1 MRKRLLSI
9 LLLCCMVLTLLP
21 TAALAAGDVAI
32 DETNFPDEKFREY
45 VKTEFDEDN
54 NNSLSADEIAKAKD
68 IHLAGRGISSLAGV
82 EHFTN
87 LEELDVQHNEELTT
101 LNLSKNTELKTLK
114 CSNTKLTSLDT
125 SHNKKL
131 VYLQCDYIPTLTTLN
146 VSENKDLKTLHCK
159 HNALTALDL
168 TNNSALEKLEC
179 GDNELTTLD
188 LSKNTE
194 LKYFGCFNS
203 KLSSLDLT
211 NNTNLEEL
219 YFCGNNVSNIDV
231 SENTKLKFL
240 HLFSNQLITLD
251 TSKNS
256 NLQRLWVYTNP
267 LTSMYLGDDSGSTME
282 VKFDNLPYPITVS
295 TATKTFD
302 LFQLTGFKVD
312 KASDW
317 TNGRVDG
324 NILTVAENASTVT
337 YIYDC
342 GERQAT
348 YGNPETTGKL
358 MMTCTLQINW
368 EDAPD
373 ALTGTVN
380 INGAPKF
387 DETLTA
393 NVTDT
398 NNTGTLT
405 YQWYRAGK
413 TDPIGTGETY
423 TLVQEDIGKEITCRV
438 SSSTETGT
446 IQATVGPV
454 QKADGPA
461 APVLEL
467 DFRSI
472 NIIKVKPL
480 GNAYEYRIDNGE
492 WQDLHY
498 FENLQPGREYT
509 ITARAKETATH
520 KPGAVSEPL
529 TVATLFDMIPDDLK
543 AKLTAVVS
551 AYKAEYDGNEHEAV
565 IVDTTKLPTG
575 WTIAGHTAGTGD
587 DFVSQIPKIR
597 NVSGSNLT
605 VKTKFTHPDYGQS
618 LIVYSYPEVTPKPL
632 TAGMIA
638 DIPPQLYTGKSIHPT
653 PEIKHG
659 DMVLMEGTDFTY
671 SYETNTSPEQG
682 GKVTINGKGN
692 YKDTAFKTFTIVN
705 EITEITEDDLK
716 DLKIPTL
723 VTVKCTTTNSSKE
736 YGRIPGGFDLSKKP
750 YMENGVWKAIVQ
762 LNLPAY
768 KAKYDADTKK
778 THEIADLGGNL
789 VTTFTLK
796 YVNDKWELDGTF
808 PNVIILV
815 KCDGQHPQTPPYP
828 TEENVS
834 GLGDQIVAVLC
845 NNVPTGQQSG
855 KYYGLIGGGFTSTAP
870 TLNADKVYESTITL
884 IPSVYCNQFSGDT
897 GIMHK
902 VLSAQTTDGLKFVV
916 KYDSSTKM
924 WKPAEEVK
932 QMAIWVTCDKH
943 ETPTPEMPMYP
954 MADNISGLGDQIVAV
969 LCNNVPTGQQSG
981 KYYGLIGG
989 GFTSTAPTLNADKV
1003 YESTITLIPSVYC
1016 NQFSGDTGIMH
1027 KVLSAQTT
1035 DGLKFV
1041 VKYDS
1046 STKMWKP
1053 AEEVKQMAI
1062 WVTCDKHET
1071 PTPEMPMYPMADNIS
1086 GLGDQIVAV
1095 LCNNVPT
1102 GQQSGKYYGLIGG
1115 GFTSTAPT
1123 LNADKVYESTIT
1135 LIPSVYCNQFSGDTG
1150 IMHKVLSAQT
1160 TDGLKFVVKYDS
1172 STKMWKP
1179 AEEVKQMA
1187 IWVTCDKHET
1197 DTPVPTEFT
1206 ITFNG
1211 NGGTPSVGSMRTTNQ
1226 KLTSLPTATRSGRYS
1241 FDGWYTAASGGT
1253 KITTATVFYE
1263 NTAVYA
1269 HWTYIGGGGSSGGG
1283 GGYTYH
1289 TIRAIFGL
1297 NGSISP
1303 SGWTSVRH
1311 GWDQTFTITP
1321 DKGYAVA
1328 KVLVDGKSV
1337 GSVKS
1342 YTFKN
1347 VTKDHTIEVVF
1358 MKANGNPQTGV
1369 FVDVAEGS
1377 YYEEAVDWAVKN
1389 GITTGTGNNYFTP
1402 DGICTRAQAVTF
1414 LWRVAGSPTPKTEA
1428 MPFED
1433 VLDGSYY
1440 YEAVLWAVENGITV
1454 GTSATTFSPELTCS
1468 RAHIVT
1474 FLWRAANS
1482 PSVKTDNPFT
1492 DVAADAYYIDAVL
1505 WAVKHKITVGTT
1517 LSTFSPDEGCTR
1529 AQIVTFLYRAHS
1541 K

>member
-21 TAALAAGDVAI
+21 TAAFAAGGVEI

-45 VKTEFDEDN
+45 VKTKFDKDN
-54 NNSLSADEIAKAKD
+54 DDILSADEIAEAKE
-68 IHLAGRGISSLAGV
+68 ISVEGNPITSFKGIEYFTALTSL
-82 EHFTN
+82 E
-87 LEELDVQHNEELTT
+87 
-101 LNLSKNTELKTLK
+101 
-114 CSNTKLTSLDT
+114 CSRTKLTSLDT

-131 VYLQCDYIPTLTTLN
+131 GYLRCNYIPDLTTLN
-146 VSENKDLKTLHCK
+146 VSQNTELKVLYCND
-159 HNALTALDL
+159 NALADLNL
-168 TNNSALEKLEC
+168 TNNSALETLEC

-219 YFCGNNVSNIDV
+219 HFAGNNVSTLDV
-231 SENTKLKFL
+231 SKNTNLKQL
-240 HLFSNQLITLD
+240 RVFSNKLISLD
-251 TSKNS
+251 TSKN
-256 NLQRLWVYTNP
+256 NTLQVLEVQDNP
-267 LTSMYLGDDSGSTME
+267 LTSMYLGDSGPAIPE
-282 VKFDNLPYPITVS
+282 VTFSNRPYPIEVS

-302 LFQLTGFKVD
+302 LSQLPGFVVS

-317 TNGRVDG
+317 TNGRVDD
-324 NILTVAENASTVT
+324 NILTVGENAATVT
-337 YIYDC
+337 YTYDC

-348 YGNPETTGKL
+348 YGTSAEARKL
-358 MMTCTLQINW
+358 VMPCTLKINW
-368 EDAPD
+368 KNAPD
-373 ALTGTVN
+373 ALTGTVK

-393 NVTDT
+393 NVTDS

-405 YQWYRAGK
+405 YQWYREGK

-423 TLVQEDIGKEITCRV
+423 TLVQADISKEITCRV

-446 IQATVGPV
+446 IEATVGPIE
-454 QKADGPA
+454 KADGPA

-472 NIIKVKPL
+472 NIIKVKRL
-480 GNAYEYRIDNGE
+480 GNTYQYRIDNGE

-498 FENLQPGREYT
+498 FENLQPGTEYT

-543 AKLTAVVS
+543 DKLTAVVS

-565 IVDTTKLPTG
+565 IVDMSKMPEG
-575 WTIAGHTAGTGD
+575 WSIAGHTAGTGD
-587 DFVSQIPKIR
+587 DFVPQIPKIR

-605 VKTKFTHPDYGQS
+605 VKTKFTHSDYGQS

-638 DIPPQLYTGKSIHPT
+638 DIPPQLYTGQPIHPT
-653 PEIKHG
+653 PVIKDG
-659 DMVLMEGTDFTY
+659 NTPLVKDKDFTY

-682 GKVTINGKGN
+682 GKVTITGKGN
-692 YKDTAFKTFTIVN
+692 YKDTAFKTFTIVS
-705 EITEITEDDLK
+705 TITEDDLAGI
-716 DLKIPTL
+716 DIPANL
-723 VTVKCTTTNSSKE
+723 VTVKCQTTGDSKA
-736 YGRIPGGFDLSKKP
+736 YGRVPGGFDLSNATP
-750 YMENGVWKAIVQ
+750 YMDNGVLKAIVKI
-762 LNLPAY
+762 NLSAY
-768 KAKYDADTKK
+768 KDKYDADTKK
-778 THEIADLGGNL
+778 THEKAGLEGN
-789 VTTFTLK
+789 THAAFTLK

-828 TEENVS
+828 TEENVG
-834 GLGDQIVAVLC
+834 GLEQVQVRVQCSTDTAQFKNYGILPGSVSIMPDP
-845 NNVPTGQQSG
+845 NNPSQ
-855 KYYGLIGGGFTSTAP
+855 A
-870 TLNADKVYESTITL
+870 TLTL
-884 IPSVYCNQFSGDT
+884 IPSVYSTQYSTDT
-897 GIMHK
+897 GITHI
-902 VLSAQTTDGLKFVV
+902 VDPNQT
-916 KYDSSTKM
+916 
-924 WKPAEEVK
+924 
-932 QMAIWVTCDKH
+932 
-943 ETPTPEMPMYP
+943 
-954 MADNISGLGDQIVAV
+954 ADNLKIQMRYDPAVGKWMPAGGLTPLVINVK
-969 LCNNVPTGQQSG
+969 CNNHDPQTPPYPTEENVGGLEQVQVRVQCSTDRTQFKNYGILSGGVSIVPDSNNPSQ
-981 KYYGLIGG
+981 
-989 GFTSTAPTLNADKV
+989 ATL
-1003 YESTITLIPSVYC
+1003 TLIPSVYSK
-1016 NQFSGDTGIMH
+1016 QYTIDTGITHSVAPNQNTDNLKIQMRYNSAVG
-1027 KVLSAQTT
+1027 KWMPAGELTPLEVLVQ
-1035 DGLKFV
+1035 
-1041 VKYDS
+1041 
-1046 STKMWKP
+1046 
-1053 AEEVKQMAI
+1053 
-1062 WVTCDKHET
+1062 
-1071 PTPEMPMYPMADNIS
+1071 
-1086 GLGDQIVAV
+1086 
-1095 LCNNVPT
+1095 CNNHQ
-1102 GQQSGKYYGLIGG
+1102 GQRY
-1115 GFTSTAPT
+1115 
-1123 LNADKVYESTIT
+1123 
-1135 LIPSVYCNQFSGDTG
+1135 
-1150 IMHKVLSAQT
+1150 
-1160 TDGLKFVVKYDS
+1160 
-1172 STKMWKP
+1172 
-1179 AEEVKQMA
+1179 
-1187 IWVTCDKHET
+1187 
-1197 DTPVPTEFT
+1197 T

-1211 NGGTPSVGSMRTTNQ
+1211 NGGTLSVTSMTTIDQ
-1226 KLTSLPTATRSGRYS
+1226 KLPELPTATHSGRYS

-1263 NTAVYA
+1263 NTTVYA

-1289 TIRAIFGL
+1289 TIRAISGL

-1311 GWDQTFTITP
+1311 GWDQTFAITP

-1428 MPFED
+1428 MVFED
-1433 VLDGSYY
+1433 VLNGSYY

-1482 PSVKTDNPFT
+1482 PSARTVNPFT
-1492 DVAADAYYIDAVL
+1492 DVATDAYYIDAVL
-1505 WAVKHKITVGTT
+1505 WAVKHKITAGTT

>member
-21 TAALAAGDVAI
+21 TTALAEEAAPAFDLATDLADITIPNDLVTCVCTKANETKQYGQLTDGFSATKVAKEGNVWTVI
-32 DETNFPDEKFREY
+32 IY
-45 VKTEFDEDN
+45 VENSIYKAEFDKDMGCTHAADGNYLSDFTPPIQFKLKYEGGKWVLLGKMPQNKMLHFTCSGGHVYQGDIPVIELVTRTHTDIKVTENDKWEYSIDN
-54 NNSLSADEIAKAKD
+54 GTTWQGSC
-68 IHLAGRGISSLAGV
+68 
-82 EHFTN
+82 HFTN
-87 LEELDVQHNEELTT
+87 LQ
-101 LNLSKNTELKTLK
+101 
-114 CSNTKLTSLDT
+114 
-125 SHNKKL
+125 
-131 VYLQCDYIPTLTTLN
+131 P
-146 VSENKDLKTLHCK
+146 
-159 HNALTALDL
+159 
-168 TNNSALEKLEC
+168 
-179 GDNELTTLD
+179 
-188 LSKNTE
+188 
-194 LKYFGCFNS
+194 
-203 KLSSLDLT
+203 
-211 NNTNLEEL
+211 
-219 YFCGNNVSNIDV
+219 
-231 SENTKLKFL
+231 
-240 HLFSNQLITLD
+240 
-251 TSKNS
+251 
-256 NLQRLWVYTNP
+256 
-267 LTSMYLGDDSGSTME
+267 
-282 VKFDNLPYPITVS
+282 
-295 TATKTFD
+295 
-302 LFQLTGFKVD
+302 
-312 KASDW
+312 
-317 TNGRVDG
+317 
-324 NILTVAENASTVT
+324 
-337 YIYDC
+337 
-342 GERQAT
+342 
-348 YGNPETTGKL
+348 
-358 MMTCTLQINW
+358 
-368 EDAPD
+368 
-373 ALTGTVN
+373 
-380 INGAPKF
+380 
-387 DETLTA
+387 
-393 NVTDT
+393 
-398 NNTGTLT
+398 
-405 YQWYRAGK
+405 
-413 TDPIGTGETY
+413 GTG
-423 TLVQEDIGKEITCRV
+423 
-438 SSSTETGT
+438 
-446 IQATVGPV
+446 
-454 QKADGPA
+454 
-461 APVLEL
+461 
-467 DFRSI
+467 
-472 NIIKVKPL
+472 
-480 GNAYEYRIDNGE
+480 
-492 WQDLHY
+492 
-498 FENLQPGREYT
+498 YT
-509 ITARAKETATH
+509 IIARVRETATH
-520 KPGAVSEPL
+520 KPSGNSAPLNVTTMHLTISDELRDKLRAV
-529 TVATLFDMIPDDLK
+529 A
-543 AKLTAVVS
+543 S
-551 AYKAEYDGNEHEAV
+551 AYKGEYDGKEHEAV
-565 IVDTTKLPTG
+565 IVDDTKMPKG
-575 WTIAGHTAGTGD
+575 WSIAGHTAGTGD

-605 VKTKFTHPDYGQS
+605 VKTKFTHPDYVQS
-618 LIVYSYPEVTPKPL
+618 LIVYSYPKITPKPV

-638 DIPPQLYTGKSIHPT
+638 DIPSQHYTGHPIHPT
-653 PEIKHG
+653 PEIKDG
-659 DMVLMEGTDFTY
+659 DMVLVKGKDFTY
-671 SYETNTSPEQG
+671 SYDTNTSPEQG
-682 GKVTINGKGN
+682 GKVTINGTGN
-692 YKDTAFKTFTIVN
+692 YMDTAFKTFTIVS
-705 EITEITEDDLK
+705 TITEDDLAG
-716 DLKIPTL
+716 LNIPANL
-723 VTVKCTTTNSSKE
+723 VTVKCQTTGDSKA
-736 YGRIPGGFDLSKKP
+736 YGRIPGGFDLSNSTP
-750 YMENGVWKAIVQ
+750 YMENGVLKAIVQ

-778 THEIADLGGNL
+778 THEYAGLEGNPHAA
-789 VTTFTLK
+789 FTLK

-855 KYYGLIGGGFTSTAP
+855 KYYGLIGGGFTSTTP
-870 TLNADKVYESTITL
+870 MLNADKVYESTITL
-884 IPSVYCNQFSGDT
+884 IPSAYCNQFSGDT

-902 VLSAQTTDGLKFVV
+902 VLSTQTTDGLKFVV
-916 KYDSSTKM
+916 KYDSAKKM
-924 WKPAEEVK
+924 WKPAEGVK

-989 GFTSTAPTLNADKV
+989 GFTSTT
-1003 YESTITLIPSVYC
+1003 
-1016 NQFSGDTGIMH
+1016 
-1027 KVLSAQTT
+1027 
-1035 DGLKFV
+1035 
-1041 VKYDS
+1041 
-1046 STKMWKP
+1046 
-1053 AEEVKQMAI
+1053 
-1062 WVTCDKHET
+1062 
-1071 PTPEMPMYPMADNIS
+1071 
-1086 GLGDQIVAV
+1086 
-1095 LCNNVPT
+1095 
-1102 GQQSGKYYGLIGG
+1102 
-1115 GFTSTAPT
+1115 PT

-1211 NGGTPSVGSMRTTNQ
+1211 NDGTPSVGSMRTTNQ

-1263 NTAVYA
+1263 NTTVYA

-1289 TIRAIFGL
+1289 TIRAISGL

-1369 FVDVAEGS
+1369 FVDVPEGS
-1377 YYEEAVDWAVKN
+1377 YYEEAVDWAVEK

-1428 MPFED
+1428 MVFED

-1482 PSVKTDNPFT
+1482 PSVKTANPFT

-1505 WAVKHKITVGTT
+1505 WAVKHKVTVGTT

>member
-21 TAALAAGDVAI
+21 TAAFAAGGVEI

-45 VKTEFDEDN
+45 VKTKFDKDN
-54 NNSLSADEIAKAKD
+54 DDILSADEIAKAKE
-68 IHLAGRGISSLAGV
+68 ISVEGNPITSFKGIEYFTALTSL
-82 EHFTN
+82 E
-87 LEELDVQHNEELTT
+87 
-101 LNLSKNTELKTLK
+101 
-114 CSNTKLTSLDT
+114 CSRTKLTSLDT

-131 VYLQCDYIPTLTTLN
+131 GYLRCNYIPDLTTLN
-146 VSENKDLKTLHCK
+146 VSQNTELKVLYCND
-159 HNALTALDL
+159 NALADLNL
-168 TNNSALEKLEC
+168 TNNSALETLEC

-194 LKYFGCFNS
+194 LKYFGFFNG

-219 YFCGNNVSNIDV
+219 YFCGNNFSTIDI
-231 SENTKLKFL
+231 SKNTKLKFL

-267 LTSMYLGDDSGSTME
+267 LTSMYLGDSGSIME

-295 TATKTFD
+295 TATRTFD
-302 LFQLTGFKVD
+302 LSTLPAGFDVS
-312 KASDW
+312 KASSWVGGTVSDK
-317 TNGRVDG
+317 TLRV
-324 NILTVAENASTVT
+324 NENATTVT
-337 YIYDC
+337 YTYDC
-342 GERQAT
+342 GERQAK
-348 YGNPETTGKL
+348 YGDPAVTGKL
-358 MMTCTLQINW
+358 MMPCTLQINW
-368 EDAPD
+368 EDTPD

-423 TLVQEDIGKEITCRV
+423 TLVQADIDKEITCRV

-618 LIVYSYPEVTPKPL
+618 LIVYSYPEITPKLL

-638 DIPPQLYTGKSIHPT
+638 DIPPQLYTGQPIHPT
-653 PEIKHG
+653 PVIKDG
-659 DMVLMEGTDFTY
+659 NTPLVKDKDFTY
-671 SYETNTSPEQG
+671 SYDTNTSPEQG
-682 GKVTINGKGN
+682 GKVTIKGMGN
-692 YKDTAFKTFTIVN
+692 YKDTAFKTFTIVS
-705 EITEITEDDLK
+705 TITEDDLAG
-716 DLKIPTL
+716 LNIPTNL
-723 VTVKCTTTNSSKE
+723 VTVKCQTTGDSKA
-736 YGRIPGGFDLSKKP
+736 YGRIPGGFDLSNATP
-750 YMENGVWKAIVQ
+750 YMENGVLKAIVK

-768 KAKYDADTKK
+768 KDKYDADTKK

-916 KYDSSTKM
+916 KYDSSIKM

-954 MADNISGLGDQIVAV
+954 MTDNISGLGDQIVAV

-1046 STKMWKP
+1046 S
-1053 AEEVKQMAI
+1053 I
-1062 WVTCDKHET
+1062 
-1071 PTPEMPMYPMADNIS
+1071 
-1086 GLGDQIVAV
+1086 
-1095 LCNNVPT
+1095 
-1102 GQQSGKYYGLIGG
+1102 
-1115 GFTSTAPT
+1115 
-1123 LNADKVYESTIT
+1123 
-1135 LIPSVYCNQFSGDTG
+1135 
-1150 IMHKVLSAQT
+1150 
-1160 TDGLKFVVKYDS
+1160 
-1172 STKMWKP
+1172 KMWKP

-1206 ITFNG
+1206 ITFKG
-1211 NGGTPSVGSMRTTNQ
+1211 NGGTPSVTSMTTIDQ
-1226 KLTSLPTATRSGRYS
+1226 KLPELPTATHSGRYS
-1241 FDGWYTAASGGT
+1241 FDGWYSAASGGT

-1263 NTAVYA
+1263 NTTVYA

-1289 TIRAIFGL
+1289 TIRAISGL

-1433 VLDGSYY
+1433 VLNGSYY

-1482 PSVKTDNPFT
+1482 PSAKTANPFT

>member
-21 TAALAAGDVAI
+21 TTALAEEAAPAFDLATDLADITIPNNLVTCVCTKANETKQYGQLTNGFSATKVAKEGNVWTVLISVKPDVYMAQFNKDTGSTHSPDGDHSNDFTTPIQFKLKYEENKWVLEGEMPQNKTLHFTCSGGHVYQGDIPVIKVVTRTSTDIKVTENNAWEYSI
-32 DETNFPDEKFREY
+32 DNGATWQG
-45 VKTEFDEDN
+45 
-54 NNSLSADEIAKAKD
+54 SC
-68 IHLAGRGISSLAGV
+68 
-82 EHFTN
+82 HFTN
-87 LEELDVQHNEELTT
+87 LQ
-101 LNLSKNTELKTLK
+101 
-114 CSNTKLTSLDT
+114 
-125 SHNKKL
+125 
-131 VYLQCDYIPTLTTLN
+131 
-146 VSENKDLKTLHCK
+146 
-159 HNALTALDL
+159 
-168 TNNSALEKLEC
+168 
-179 GDNELTTLD
+179 
-188 LSKNTE
+188 
-194 LKYFGCFNS
+194 
-203 KLSSLDLT
+203 
-211 NNTNLEEL
+211 
-219 YFCGNNVSNIDV
+219 
-231 SENTKLKFL
+231 
-240 HLFSNQLITLD
+240 
-251 TSKNS
+251 
-256 NLQRLWVYTNP
+256 
-267 LTSMYLGDDSGSTME
+267 SGT
-282 VKFDNLPYPITVS
+282 
-295 TATKTFD
+295 
-302 LFQLTGFKVD
+302 
-312 KASDW
+312 
-317 TNGRVDG
+317 
-324 NILTVAENASTVT
+324 
-337 YIYDC
+337 
-342 GERQAT
+342 
-348 YGNPETTGKL
+348 
-358 MMTCTLQINW
+358 
-368 EDAPD
+368 
-373 ALTGTVN
+373 
-380 INGAPKF
+380 
-387 DETLTA
+387 
-393 NVTDT
+393 
-398 NNTGTLT
+398 
-405 YQWYRAGK
+405 
-413 TDPIGTGETY
+413 
-423 TLVQEDIGKEITCRV
+423 
-438 SSSTETGT
+438 
-446 IQATVGPV
+446 
-454 QKADGPA
+454 
-461 APVLEL
+461 
-467 DFRSI
+467 
-472 NIIKVKPL
+472 
-480 GNAYEYRIDNGE
+480 
-492 WQDLHY
+492 
-498 FENLQPGREYT
+498 EYT
-509 ITARAKETATH
+509 IIARVRETATH
-520 KPGAVSEPL
+520 KPSANSAPL
-529 TVATLFDMIPDDLK
+529 TVTTMHLAISDELK
-543 AKLTAVVS
+543 DKLRAVAS
-551 AYKAEYDGNEHEAV
+551 AYKGEYNGKEHEAV
-565 IVDTTKLPTG
+565 IVDDTEMPKG
-575 WTIAGHTAGTGD
+575 WRIAGYTTDEGNSFSNNIPEIKDAGTLRVGVK
-587 DFVSQIPKIR
+587 FV
-597 NVSGSNLT
+597 
-605 VKTKFTHPDYGQS
+605 HPDY
-618 LIVYSYPEVTPKPL
+618 LMNITHYYTAEITPKPV

-638 DIPPQLYTGKSIHPT
+638 DIPSQHYTGHPIYPT
-653 PEIKHG
+653 PVIKDG
-659 DMVLMEGTDFTY
+659 NTPLVKDKDFTY
-671 SYETNTSPEQG
+671 SYDTNTSPEQG

-692 YKDTAFKTFTIVN
+692 YKGMASKSFNIVN

-716 DLKIPTL
+716 DLEIPTL

-943 ETPTPEMPMYP
+943 ET
-954 MADNISGLGDQIVAV
+954 
-969 LCNNVPTGQQSG
+969 
-981 KYYGLIGG
+981 
-989 GFTSTAPTLNADKV
+989 
-1003 YESTITLIPSVYC
+1003 
-1016 NQFSGDTGIMH
+1016 
-1027 KVLSAQTT
+1027 
-1035 DGLKFV
+1035 
-1041 VKYDS
+1041 
-1046 STKMWKP
+1046 
-1053 AEEVKQMAI
+1053 
-1062 WVTCDKHET
+1062 
-1071 PTPEMPMYPMADNIS
+1071 
-1086 GLGDQIVAV
+1086 
-1095 LCNNVPT
+1095 
-1102 GQQSGKYYGLIGG
+1102 
-1115 GFTSTAPT
+1115 
-1123 LNADKVYESTIT
+1123 
-1135 LIPSVYCNQFSGDTG
+1135 
-1150 IMHKVLSAQT
+1150 
-1160 TDGLKFVVKYDS
+1160 
-1172 STKMWKP
+1172 
-1179 AEEVKQMA
+1179 
-1187 IWVTCDKHET
+1187 

-1211 NGGTPSVGSMRTTNQ
+1211 NGGTPYVGSMRTTNQ

>member
-21 TAALAAGDVAI
+21 TAAFAAGGVDI
-32 DETNFPDEKFREY
+32 NETNFPDATFRQY
-45 VKTEFDEDN
+45 VKVEFDKD
-54 NNSLSADEIAKAKD
+54 SDDILSAAEIAAADTIFVTGKP
-68 IHLAGRGISSLAGV
+68 ITSIEGIAY
-82 EHFTN
+82 FTA
-87 LEELDVQHNEELTT
+87 LTD
-101 LNLSKNTELKTLK
+101 LM
-114 CSNTKLTSLDT
+114 CSNTKLTTLDT
-125 SHNKKL
+125 SHNTKL
-131 VYLQCDYIPTLTTLN
+131 VSLECNDTPTLTSLN
-146 VSENKDLKTLHCK
+146 VSQNTDLKVLRCND
-159 HNALTALDL
+159 NALADLDL
-168 TNNSALEKLEC
+168 TNNTALESLEC
-179 GDNELTTLD
+179 GGNEFTTLD
-188 LSKNTE
+188 LSQNTN
-194 LKYFGCFNS
+194 LKSFGFFNG

-211 NNTNLEEL
+211 HNTNLEEL
-219 YFCGNNVSNIDV
+219 YFCGNNFSTIDV
-231 SENTKLKFL
+231 SQNTKLKYL
-240 HLFSNQLITLD
+240 HLFGNQLITLD

-267 LTSMYLGDDSGSTME
+267 LTSMYLGDSGSIRE
-282 VKFDNLPYPITVS
+282 VKFDNLPYPIEVS
-295 TATKTFD
+295 AAEKTFD
-302 LFQLTGFKVD
+302 LNTLPGFDVS
-312 KASDW
+312 KASNW
-317 TNGRVDG
+317 QGG
-324 NILTVAENASTVT
+324 TVSGTTLAVNEGAENVT
-337 YIYDC
+337 YTYDC
-342 GERQAT
+342 GEREAK
-348 YGNPETTGKL
+348 YGTPEVTGKL
-358 MMTCTLQINW
+358 MMPCTLKINW
-368 EDAPD
+368 QNAPD

-380 INGAPKF
+380 IIGAPKF

-423 TLVQEDIGKEITCRV
+423 KLVQADIGKEITCRV

-446 IQATVGPV
+446 IETTVGPV
-454 QKADGPA
+454 EKADGPA
-461 APVLEL
+461 APAIEL

-543 AKLTAVVS
+543 DKLTAVVS
-551 AYKAEYDGNEHEAV
+551 AYKAEFDGMEHEAV
-565 IVDTTKLPTG
+565 IVDTDKLPTG

-587 DFVSQIPKIR
+587 DFVTQIPKIR

-618 LIVYSYPEVTPKPL
+618 LIVYSYPEITPKPL
-632 TAGMIA
+632 TSDMIA
-638 DIPPQLYTGKSIHPT
+638 DIPPQLYTGQPIHPT
-653 PEIKHG
+653 SVIKDG
-659 DMVLMEGTDFTY
+659 NTPLVKDKDFTY
-671 SYETNTSPEQG
+671 SYDTNTSPEQG
-682 GKVTINGKGN
+682 GKVTINGMGN
-692 YKDTAFKTFTIVN
+692 YKDTAFKTFTIVS
-705 EITEITEDDLK
+705 TITEDDLAGI
-716 DLKIPTL
+716 DIPANL
-723 VTVKCTTTNSSKE
+723 VTVKCQTTGDSKA
-736 YGRIPGGFDLSKKP
+736 YGRIPGGFDLSNATP
-750 YMENGVWKAIVQ
+750 YMENGVLKAIVK

-768 KAKYDADTKK
+768 KDKYDADTKK
-778 THEIADLGGNL
+778 THERAGLGS
-789 VTTFTLK
+789 TSTPAFTLK

-834 GLGDQIVAVLC
+834 GLEQVQVRVQCSTDTAQFKNYGILPGSVSIMPDP
-845 NNVPTGQQSG
+845 NNPSQ
-855 KYYGLIGGGFTSTAP
+855 A
-870 TLNADKVYESTITL
+870 TLTL
-884 IPSVYCNQFSGDT
+884 IPSVYSTQYSTDT
-897 GIMHK
+897 GITHI
-902 VLSAQTTDGLKFVV
+902 ADPNQTTDNLKIQMRYDPAVGKWMPAGVLTPLVIYV
-916 KYDSSTKM
+916 KCNSHDPQTPPYPT
-924 WKPAEEVK
+924 EENV
-932 QMAIWVTCDKH
+932 
-943 ETPTPEMPMYP
+943 
-954 MADNISGLGDQIVAV
+954 SGLEQVQVRVQCSTDTAQFKNYGILPGSVSIMPDA
-969 LCNNVPTGQQSG
+969 NNPSQ
-981 KYYGLIGG
+981 
-989 GFTSTAPTLNADKV
+989 ATL
-1003 YESTITLIPSVYC
+1003 TLIPSVYSK
-1016 NQFSGDTGIMH
+1016 QYTIDTGITHSVAPNQNMDNL
-1027 KVLSAQTT
+1027 KIQMRYNSAVGKWMPAGELTPLEVLVQ
-1035 DGLKFV
+1035 
-1041 VKYDS
+1041 
-1046 STKMWKP
+1046 
-1053 AEEVKQMAI
+1053 
-1062 WVTCDKHET
+1062 
-1071 PTPEMPMYPMADNIS
+1071 
-1086 GLGDQIVAV
+1086 
-1095 LCNNVPT
+1095 CNNHQ
-1102 GQQSGKYYGLIGG
+1102 GQRY
-1115 GFTSTAPT
+1115 
-1123 LNADKVYESTIT
+1123 
-1135 LIPSVYCNQFSGDTG
+1135 
-1150 IMHKVLSAQT
+1150 
-1160 TDGLKFVVKYDS
+1160 
-1172 STKMWKP
+1172 
-1179 AEEVKQMA
+1179 
-1187 IWVTCDKHET
+1187 
-1197 DTPVPTEFT
+1197 T

-1211 NGGTPSVGSMRTTNQ
+1211 NGGTPSVTSMTTIDQ
-1226 KLTSLPTATRSGRYS
+1226 KLPELPTATHSSRYS

-1263 NTAVYA
+1263 NTTVYA

-1283 GGYTYH
+1283 GGHTYH
-1289 TIRAIFGL
+1289 TIRAISGL

-1337 GSVKS
+1337 GAVKS

-1347 VTKDHTIEVVF
+1347 VAKDHTIEVVF

-1433 VLDGSYY
+1433 VLNGSYY

-1482 PSVKTDNPFT
+1482 PSAKTANPFT